1 MSTTYYDGVIPIRYL
16 YVELKSMYTIIE
28 QENKNLFQKTLD
40 DLKVQ
45 IKFVGTFGFGIT
57 GLYETVQDLL
67 AGRYPTL
74 SEQEIILIFL
84 AALSYFSIDVIDD
97 IKKMREIIK
106 EKGLEEY
113 VRQTT
118 ETLKDIENIAI
129 KVAEKSGH
137 VVSSLAEL
145 TGYIFLLVPILEVVQ
160 TLIARE
166 DFDIVTLG
174 SYLKS
179 LLASVGIFYTKNI
192 FNKLIQRLKRSKT
205 RKGL

>member
-1 MSTTYYDGVIPIRYL
+1 MIKYGNQISLTMITL
-16 YVELKSMYTIIE
+16 NEELSVK
-28 QENKNLFQKTLD
+28 K
-40 DLKVQ
+40 
-45 IKFVGTFGFGIT
+45 
-57 GLYETVQDLL
+57 
-67 AGRYPTL
+67 
-74 SEQEIILIFL
+74 
-84 AALSYFSIDVIDD
+84 VIDD

-145 TGYIFLLVPILEVVQ
+145 TGYIFLLVPILEVVL

-166 DFDIVTLG
+166 GFDIVTLFE
-174 SYLKS
+174 LS
-179 LLASVGIFYTKNI
+179 LGIT
-192 FNKLIQRLKRSKT
+192 LS
-205 RKGL
+205 

>member
-129 KVAEKSGH
+129 KPIPTIAE
-137 VVSSLAEL
+137 E
-145 TGYIFLLVPILEVVQ
+145 IN
-160 TLIARE
+160 
-166 DFDIVTLG
+166 
-174 SYLKS
+174 
-179 LLASVGIFYTKNI
+179 ASK
-192 FNKLIQRLKRSKT
+192 RLKPDCF
-205 RKGL
+205 LYLLNNFFI